1 MNEKYT
7 YLKLLRKCIPI
18 LLIMIGSGLSA
29 QIDISG
35 TVTSENGV
43 PIPGANV
50 MVKNTTNGA
59 TTDFDGLYTISV
71 PDENS
76 ILIFSYVGFTD
87 QEIKVGGEKN
97 INVTLTASVESLEQI
112 VVVGYGSRR
121 KSDVTGS
128 VSSVNSE
135 ELNAFPVL
143 NAAQALQGRAAGV
156 VVQSNNGGE
165 PG

>member
-1 MNEKYT
+1 MNHKIT
-7 YLKLLRKCIPI
+7 IALLLS
-18 LLIMIGSGLSA
+18 LLYHFTSYGQESYELTGI
-29 QIDISG
+29 
-35 TVTSENGV
+35 VTSIETNT
-43 PIPGANV
+43 PIPGV
-50 MVKNTTNGA
+50 SVLVVGTSTGA
-59 TTDFDGLYTISV
+59 VTDFDGKYTINVKSGDV
-71 PDENS
+71 VQ
-76 ILIFSYVGFTD
+76 FSYVGLTT
-87 QEIKVGGEKN
+87 K
-97 INVTLTASVESLEQI
+97 NVTISGQTTLNVSMEEDSESLEEI
-112 VVVGYGSRR
+112 VVIGYGSQK